1 MLFNQSSKEYFC
13 RGCGKKNLLR
23 LFPDAKTCCSSCGE
37 RLGLVVDN
45 SLYFLLQ
52 PLGHGGYGSVYQAC
66 REPDSQRS
74 YGIKI
79 FKKGQIDVNCLQS
92 SLNKEI
98 EALQSLQK
106 VNNVRVPK
114 YIAHSFPTSESEADC
129 VIILEFIDGDNLFQE
144 LQRRQAHKTDGNFI
158 IFKEEEIVIFLID
171 VLETIHIVH
180 TIGKILHR
188 DIKPQKSV
196 RKTSDQKLYLVDF
209 GSSKVLNDHAEYT
222 EVVYQTP
229 AYAPPERSQ
238 DVDKEKAGLSKFIDQ
253 ENLEKHKHT
262 RDLYSLGITI
272 AYLIT
277 GKSCNTNR
285 KDPFPNEEWEKWMGD
300 VCEKAPKLGT
310 IVKKMLSF
318 YPSDRYQAAL
328 EVLLIVRTIAWKI
341 NQQDNKGDEWLLQG
355 WWLKEAKKQ
364 FKRTNDFLIASSV
377 QEFLKAS
384 QEYERQKIEERI
396 IGLLKSQKPNK

>member
-1 MLFNQSSKEYFC
+1 
-13 RGCGKKNLLR
+13 
-23 LFPDAKTCCSSCGE
+23 
-37 RLGLVVDN
+37 
-45 SLYFLLQ
+45 
-52 PLGHGGYGSVYQAC
+52 
-66 REPDSQRS
+66 
-74 YGIKI
+74 
-79 FKKGQIDVNCLQS
+79 
-92 SLNKEI
+92 
-98 EALQSLQK
+98 
-106 VNNVRVPK
+106 
-114 YIAHSFPTSESEADC
+114 
-129 VIILEFIDGDNLFQE
+129 
-144 LQRRQAHKTDGNFI
+144 
-158 IFKEEEIVIFLID
+158 
-171 VLETIHIVH
+171 
-180 TIGKILHR
+180 
-188 DIKPQKSV
+188 
-196 RKTSDQKLYLVDF
+196 
-209 GSSKVLNDHAEYT
+209 
-222 EVVYQTP
+222 
-229 AYAPPERSQ
+229 
-238 DVDKEKAGLSKFIDQ
+238 
-253 ENLEKHKHT
+253 
-262 RDLYSLGITI
+262 LGITI

-384 QEYERQKIEERI
+384 QEYERQKNEERI